1 VYQFAQAAGLHGRTF
16 IDRHRLGAVERHGIT
31 IRPAQRREW
40 RWRLSQGTVEGG
52 RNLMRQTLRL
62 GRIAGIPVG
71 VHWSVL
77 VIMALLVEGLANN
90 VLPAT
95 APGWPTPAYWA
106 TGVAAALLFLGS
118 LLAHEMAH
126 ALVALHYRIPV
137 KRVTLW
143 LLGGVAELED
153 DAPHPRADLFVA
165 AAGPVTSLLAGAL
178 FGAAASGTIA
188 LDAPVVVTAALGW
201 LAVINVILAVFN
213 LLPGAPLDGGRVL
226 RAVLWRLRGDRV
238 KAGLVAAR
246 IGYGLGALLVAGGFA
261 QVIVLQ
267 RFSGLWLSVVGWF
280 LMSAA
285 RAEQAYTTHRSRLAG
300 TTTRAVMNAYPI
312 TGHPDQT
319 VEDFHRRI
327 AGHPVHR
334 AFPLRDWDG
343 RPAGVVRLAD
353 LAGVPGNVPLGR
365 LTLPPEQVAVVEAT
379 RPATDLGPLLR
390 QVGMVLVVENGLL
403 VGMVTTADLAR
414 TGTPAAPRP

>member
-1 VYQFAQAAGLHGRTF
+1 
-16 IDRHRLGAVERHGIT
+16 
-31 IRPAQRREW
+31 
-40 RWRLSQGTVEGG
+40 
-52 RNLMRQTLRL
+52 MRQTLRL
-62 GRIAGIPVG
+62 GRIAGIPLG

-77 VIMALLVEGLANN
+77 VIMVLLVEGLAND

-95 APGWPTPAYWA
+95 APGWPAPAYWA
-106 TGVAAALLFLGS
+106 TGAAAALLFLGS

-126 ALVALHYRIPV
+126 ALVALHYRIRV

-153 DAPHPRADLFVA
+153 DAPHARADLFVA
-165 AAGPVTSLLAGAL
+165 AAGPATSLAAGAV
-178 FGAAASGTIA
+178 FGAAATGAAA
-188 LDAPVVVTAALGW
+188 LEAPVVLTAALGW
-201 LAVINVILAVFN
+201 LAVINVVLAVFN

-226 RAVLWRLRGDRV
+226 RAVLWRIRGDRV

-246 IGYGLGALLVAGGFA
+246 VGYGIGALLLAGGFA

-267 RFSGLWLSVVGWF
+267 RVSGLWMSLVGWF

-285 RAEQAYTTHRSRLAG
+285 RAEQAQATYRSRLVG
-300 TTTRAVMNAYPI
+300 TTARAVMNAYPI

-319 VEDFHRRI
+319 VEDFQRRI
-327 AGHPVHR
+327 SGHPVHK

-365 LTLPPEQVAVVEAT
+365 FALPPEQVSVVEASK
-379 RPATDLGPLLR
+379 PAMDLGPLLR
-390 QVGMVLVVENGLL
+390 RAGMLLVVDNGQL
-403 VGMVTTADLAR
+403 VGVITPADLTRA
-414 TGTPAAPRP
+414 TASTRP